1 MKYLFL
7 DTNIFIH
14 FISYEQIPWNE
25 IVGDDYKL
33 IIAPIVLDELDK
45 HKTNQN
51 KKISGRVKKILP
63 KIEQEQ
69 TNINSIVDVNLPIPK
84 DDTFNKFNLS
94 KSQQDH
100 ALLSTMLEFGE
111 KYGLKNLV
119 FISYDTGPRIRARHL
134 GIYVLQLDDKY
145 LLSEEESQEEIELR
159 KLRKENTELK
169 NTFPKV
175 ELTFNDGEVF
185 KKIEISPLLQSEED
199 YTQNELNI
207 VYKTHKPFAI
217 ENAKE
222 NDINTNISDLSN
234 DLKKNLKW
242 THSLEAKQPTVD
254 QKEEYNRKLNLFY
267 SEYDKIAKVKYKW
280 DKIISNSVMLNL
292 ILSNNGTA
300 PANDIDVFLE
310 FPSSV
315 KIYFYKDFPKF
326 EKPTPPYKPKYK
338 GDFDIS
344 GLSFNYTYNPPAKD
358 YIYIIDKSIKESTL
372 EKYDIEYLD
381 NDNIVVRFK
390 YSNSLKHNMHFSLEP
405 IWVLCNSNFYV
416 KYKLL
421 ISNYPKQVE
430 GKLNINVSVNYDLL

>member
-1 MKYLFL
+1 MKYIFL

-14 FISYEQIPWNE
+14 FISYEKIPWNE

-159 KLRKENTELK
+159 KLRQENTELK

-175 ELTFNDGEVF
+175 ELTFNDGEVI
-185 KKIEISPLLQSEED
+185 KKIEISPLFQSEED
-199 YTQNELNI
+199 YTQKELDI
-207 VYKTHKPFAI
+207 VYERYKPFVI
-217 ENAKE
+217 ENA
-222 NDINTNISDLSN
+222 INSNTPTLSN
-234 DLKKNLKW
+234 DLTKNLKYSN
-242 THSLEAKQPTVD
+242 SLGINQPTVD
-254 QKEEYNRKLNLFY
+254 QTEEYNRKLNLFY
-267 SEYDKIAKVKYKW
+267 SEYAKMAKEKYKW

-300 PANDIDVFLE
+300 PANDIDVILE
-310 FPSSV
+310 FPNSV

-338 GDFDIS
+338 GDFDMS
-344 GLSFNYTYNPPAKD
+344 WLSVNNMYNPPAKD
-358 YIYIIDKSIKESTL
+358 YIYIIDKSVEKGTL
-372 EKYDIEYLD
+372 EKYDIEHLD
-381 NDNIVVRFK
+381 NDNTVIRFR

-405 IWVLCNSNFYV
+405 IWVLCKSNFYV

-430 GKLNINVSVNYDLL
+430 GKLNINLLCKL